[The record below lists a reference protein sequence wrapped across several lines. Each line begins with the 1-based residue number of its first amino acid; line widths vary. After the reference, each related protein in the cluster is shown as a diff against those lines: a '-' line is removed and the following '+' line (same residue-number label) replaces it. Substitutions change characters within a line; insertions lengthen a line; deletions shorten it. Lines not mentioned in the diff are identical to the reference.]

1 MHPFARFP
9 LRLILVLIAH
19 LAPAAQIETDLLI
32 VGGNESACAAAV
44 QAARLGIKRT
54 VLVNDIAWLGGQ
66 FSSEGVGCIDEWIQV
81 GGRRTHFP
89 RSGLFLEVLR
99 KVRAFNSTK
108 YGIPNP
114 GNAFCGTE
122 TIEPA
127 AAANIF
133 EELLAPHVKNG
144 SLRIERHF
152 RPMEVLV
159 HGQTVKGVRF
169 EPTATSSDSLTVHAS
184 ITIDASDWGDVI
196 RLSGARYAAGP
207 DLRTRYDE
215 PSAPEQFDEAGEQE
229 MNPVSWCV
237 VLREANGRDEITP
250 KPATYDARSFAAL
263 DRIAPWVE
271 SDMSAGIY
279 SPSGNSP
286 YTHRRLV
293 DRWHNALP
301 VGTEATFLNYP
312 TQDYPLCQLPL
323 RVQELLEK
331 NAPGSSKQN
340 IVHLPHHLRNII
352 LQDAKQHALGML
364 HHLQTVVH
372 ERTGDFPQ
380 SFRHMR
386 LTDEFGTPDR
396 LPPKP
401 YIREGLRLEA
411 LDVLTENDLRAKTKE
426 PRWAARMPT
435 DSVLGF
441 QFNIDFHPTRRKY
454 LTADLNGPWQFIHT
468 PSRGWH
474 TDTDRATFPLR
485 GLIPAEYNGLLGA
498 GKNVGV
504 SSVVQSAFRL
514 HGQMMH
520 VGQASATLA
529 ALSLQKQCHP
539 REIASQPADIRDL
552 QLRLVRGNGGPG
564 ILLWPWQ
571 DLTPDDLHFEAA
583 NMLAVRGIW
592 RSSAE
597 SVRFEAEKTVT
608 RRELAIA
615 LVRTLRSSVLHQDFN
630 RPSNTPIYEDLRN
643 DDPNRLEIESMVS
656 RASFEP
662 QAKRFNP
669 DAPATLG
676 TLADWSTR
684 CGIPIPK
691 GFTENATAPLLRSD
705 AVIRL
710 WKLLR
715 ELGERALP
723 QIEDKNQNN
732 IPDHLDFH

>member
-1 MHPFARFP
+1 MHP
-9 LRLILVLIAH
+9 LTKTTLWLLVSLITTICRATV
-19 LAPAAQIETDLLI
+19 IEADLLI

-44 QAARLGIKRT
+44 QAARLGVKRI

-81 GGRRTHFP
+81 DGRRTHFP

-99 KVRAFNSTK
+99 KIRAHNSST

-127 AAANIF
+127 AAAAIF
-133 EELLAPHVKNG
+133 EDLVAPHIKSG
-144 SLRIERHF
+144 SLRIERNL
-152 RPMEVLV
+152 RPLEVLV
-159 HGQTVKGVRF
+159 KGNSVNGVRF
-169 EPTATSSDSLTVHAS
+169 EPTTEQSTPLTVHAS
-184 ITIDASDWGDVI
+184 ITIDASDWGDII

-207 DLRTRYDE
+207 DLRARYNE
-215 PSAPEQFDEAGEQE
+215 PSAPEQFDDAGEQE

-237 VLREANGRDEITP
+237 VLRESNGHDDITP
-250 KPATYDARSFAAL
+250 KPPSYDARSFAAL
-263 DRIAPWVE
+263 DRIAPWVK

-301 VGTEATFLNYP
+301 AGTEATFLNYP

-331 NAPGSSKQN
+331 NAAGSSRRN
-340 IVHLPHHLRNII
+340 IVHLPHHLRDII

-364 HHLQTVVH
+364 HHLQTAVH

-380 SFRHMR
+380 SFKHMR
-386 LTDEFGTPDR
+386 LTNEFGTPDR

-426 PRWAARMPT
+426 PRWATRMPT

-454 LTADLNGPWQFIHT
+454 LTADPNGPWQFIHT

-485 GLIPAEYNGLLGA
+485 SLIPAEYNGLLGA

-529 ALSLQKQCHP
+529 ALSLQQERPP
-539 REIASQPADIRDL
+539 REIASNAAAVRDL

-592 RSSAE
+592 RSSADT
-597 SVRFEAEKTVT
+597 VHFEPEKTVT

-615 LVRTLRSSVLHQDFN
+615 LVRTLRSSVRHQDFSPAS
-630 RPSNTPIYEDLRN
+630 RSPIYEDLPEGE
-643 DDPNRLEIESMVS
+643 PNRLEIEAMVA

-662 QAKRFNP
+662 HAKRFNP
-669 DAPATLG
+669 EAPATIG
-676 TLADWSTR
+676 NLADWSTR
-684 CGIPIPK
+684 CGITVPK
-691 GFTENATAPLLRSD
+691 GFTENANAPLRRSD
-705 AVIRL
+705 AVTRL
-710 WKLLR
+710 WKILR
-715 ELGERALP
+715 ELGERSLT
-723 QIEDKNQNN
+723 QLDDNDRNN
-732 IPDHLDFH
+732 IPDHLDSH

>member
-1 MHPFARFP
+1 MEP
-9 LRLILVLIAH
+9 LKLALLSLITSLTL
-19 LAPAAQIETDLLI
+19 LASQAAIIEADILI
-32 VGGNESACAAAV
+32 VGGNESACAAAI
-44 QAARLGIKRT
+44 QASRLGTKRV

-66 FSSEGVGCIDEWIQV
+66 FSAEGVGCVDEWIQV
-81 GGRRTHFP
+81 DGRRTHFP
-89 RSGLFLEVLR
+89 RSGLFLEVIR
-99 KVRAFNSTK
+99 KIRAYNSAT
-108 YGIPNP
+108 YGIPSP

-127 AAANIF
+127 AAAALF
-133 EELLAPHVKNG
+133 EELVAPHVKSG
-144 SLRIERHF
+144 SLRIERNL
-152 RPMEVLV
+152 RPTKVLV
-159 HGQTVKGVRF
+159 TGNTVQGVEF
-169 EPTATSSDSLTVHAS
+169 EPTTPSATPLIVHAP

-207 DLRTRYDE
+207 DLRSRYRE
-215 PSAPEQFDEAGEQE
+215 PSAPEQFDDAGEQE
-229 MNPVSWCV
+229 MNPVSWCI
-237 VLREANGRDEITP
+237 VLREANGPDEITP
-250 KPATYDARSFAAL
+250 QPAHYDARSFTAL
-263 DRIAPWVE
+263 DRIAPWID

-279 SPSGNSP
+279 SSSGNSP

-301 VGTEATFLNYP
+301 LGTEATFLNYP

-323 RVQELLEK
+323 RVRDLLEK
-331 NAPGSSKQN
+331 NAPGSSKLN
-340 IVHLPHHLRNII
+340 IVHLPHHLRDLI
-352 LQDAKQHALGML
+352 LQDAKIHALGML

-372 ERTGDFPQ
+372 QRTGDFPQ
-380 SFRHMR
+380 SFKHMR
-386 LTDEFGTPDR
+386 LTNEFGTSDR

-411 LDVLTENDLRAKTKE
+411 LNVLTENDLRAKTKE
-426 PRWAARMPT
+426 PRWATRMPT

-454 LTADLNGPWQFIHT
+454 LTQDPNGPWQFVHT

-485 GLIPAEYNGLLGA
+485 GLIPAEYDGLLGA

-529 ALSLQKQCHP
+529 ALSLQKKCLP
-539 REIASQPADIRDL
+539 RHIASQPTAIREL
-552 QLRLVRGNGGPG
+552 QLRLVQGNGGPG

-571 DLTPDDLHFEAA
+571 DLAPDDIHFEAA

-592 RSSAE
+592 RSPSDA
-597 SVRFEAEKTVT
+597 VRFEPEKTVT
-608 RRELAIA
+608 RRELAVA
-615 LVRTLRSSVLHQDFN
+615 LARTLRSSIRHTDFDR
-630 RPSNTPIYEDLRN
+630 RPTSPIYQDLEA
-643 DDPNRLEIESMVS
+643 DDPSRIEIEALVS
-656 RASFEP
+656 RESFQP
-662 QAKRFNP
+662 HATHFNP
-669 DAPATLG
+669 DGPATLG
-676 TLADWSTR
+676 TLADWSNR
-684 CGIPIPK
+684 CGIPVPK
-691 GFTENATAPLLRSD
+691 GFTENGNAPLRRSD

-715 ELGERALP
+715 NLGERP
-723 QIEDKNQNN
+723 IEQLDDNNQNN
-732 IPDHLDFH
+732 IPDHLELL